1 MVAKCRI
8 TVAANIDPSY
18 SPGDPFHCGDRL
30 WPEWEESKRSG
41 NRRGPKINRNS
52 SRVGS
57 IRGKM
62 RCSESRAV
70 SGGCRNKRWA
80 DISQLTCS
88 AALHG
93 EIFVPPHSPFFAIY
107 RSTSSSP
114 ISFSPPF
121 IAVSPIFPCSYPLF
135 SIPTFRVNPVGFK
148 RAHFWCI

>member
-1 MVAKCRI
+1 MPHHGRRKHRSIVFA
-8 TVAANIDPSY
+8 
-18 SPGDPFHCGDRL
+18 GDPFHCGDRL

-41 NRRGPKINRNS
+41 NRRGPKISRNR

-88 AALHG
+88 AWGDLRS
-93 EIFVPPHSPFFAIY
+93 SPFPLL
-107 RSTSSSP
+107 RHPSTSSSP

-121 IAVSPIFPCSYPLF
+121 IAVSPIFPCSYPLC